1 MTESATDPTAPQA
14 ASAPEVEAVLEMD
27 DAELERLEADLAAI
41 EAAMDRVDAGD
52 LDGATTLMAR
62 LVDEDGDLSGG
73 DGS

>member
-1 MTESATDPTAPQA
+1 VTEPATDPTAPQA

-62 LVDEDGDLSGG
+62 LGDEDGDLSGG

>member
-1 MTESATDPTAPQA
+1 MTDPATDPTAPQP
-14 ASAPEVEAVLEMD
+14 ASAPEVAPEMD
-27 DAELERLEADLAAI
+27 DAELESLEADLATI

-62 LVDEDGDLSGG
+62 LGDEDEDGDLSGD

>member
-1 MTESATDPTAPQA
+1 MTDPATDPTAPQP
-14 ASAPEVEAVLEMD
+14 ASAPEVEAAPEMD
-27 DAELERLEADLAAI
+27 DAELESLEADLATI

-62 LVDEDGDLSGG
+62 LGDEDGDLSGG

>member
-1 MTESATDPTAPQA
+1 
-14 ASAPEVEAVLEMD
+14 MD
-27 DAELERLEADLAAI
+27 DAELESLEADLATI

>member
-1 MTESATDPTAPQA
+1 MTDPATDPTAPQP
-14 ASAPEVEAVLEMD
+14 ASAPEVAPEMD
-27 DAELERLEADLAAI
+27 DAELESLEADLATI

-62 LVDEDGDLSGG
+62 LGDEDGDLSGG